1 MVSTPCWLQTYS
13 CKAVQTPWF
22 LHPVGCKPTAVKQFK
37 FHGFYTLL
45 VANLQLQ
52 SNSNSMVSTPCWLQ
66 TYSCKAVQT
75 PRFLHP
81 VGCKPTAVK
90 QFKLHGSTPCWLQT
104 YTVKQFKL
112 HGSTPCWLQTY
123 SCKAVQTPRFLHP
136 VGCKPTAVKQFKLH
150 GFYTLLVAN
159 LQL

>member
-13 CKAVQTPWF
+13 CKT
-22 LHPVGCKPTAVKQFK
+22 
-37 FHGFYTLL
+37 
-45 VANLQLQ
+45 
-52 SNSNSMVSTPCWLQ
+52 
-66 TYSCKAVQT
+66 VQT

-104 YTVKQFKL
+104 Y
-112 HGSTPCWLQTY
+112 
-123 SCKAVQTPRFLHP
+123 SCKAVQTPWFLHP
-136 VGCKPTAVKQFKLH
+136 VGCTPTAVKQFKLH

-159 LQL
+159 LQLQSSSNSMVSTPCWLQTDSCKAVQTAWFLHPFGCKPTAVKQFKLHGFYTLLVAHLQL